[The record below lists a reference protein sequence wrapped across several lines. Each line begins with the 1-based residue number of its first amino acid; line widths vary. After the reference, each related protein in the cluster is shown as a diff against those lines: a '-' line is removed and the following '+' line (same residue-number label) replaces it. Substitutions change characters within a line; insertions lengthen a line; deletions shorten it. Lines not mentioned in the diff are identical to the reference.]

1 MKCLLSNVAKA
12 NFDKIFLFLQEN
24 QDEFLMEWEHYIKL
38 SDNDI
43 HKDKVKNNGYQMYI
57 LVKKAL
63 KDLISNEELKQLA
76 TKVALERVEANI
88 NIGEFVFNV
97 NFGRTVILK
106 YISKVDIPIE
116 DLQSAIEKINYLF
129 DQFSYYAVKKYTEIK
144 DKELEEKTILIH
156 ETQKDRLALLGQMSS
171 SFVHE
176 FRNPLT
182 AVIGFTKLLRDEYP
196 TLKYLDIID
205 VELEQLNFRIT
216 QFLHTSKA
224 NIPGRKPEKI
234 NVNEVIDN
242 ILQLTYPSIVA
253 ADVDVKVEMECEV
266 ILEGNK
272 DELRQVLL
280 NLIINSIDALSNR
293 EKPKVIKITNCENG
307 RFVGVSI
314 SNNGPEIPENTIG
327 TIFEPFYT
335 TKELG
340 TGIGLFVCKNI
351 IEKHNGTIT
360 CKSSREETIFRVE
373 LPRLEKV

>member
-1 MKCLLSNVAKA
+1 MNNEVRA
-12 NFDKIFLFLQEN
+12 NIDKIFLFLDKNEN
-24 QDEFLMEWEHYIKL
+24 DFLMEWEQFIKL
-38 SDNDI
+38 SNSDI

-57 LVKKAL
+57 LVKKTL
-63 KDLISNEELKQLA
+63 KDLISDEELKQLA
-76 TKVALERVEANI
+76 AKVAIERVEANI
-88 NIGEFVFNV
+88 NIGEFVYNV

-106 YISKVDIPIE
+106 YISKVDIPIQ
-116 DLQSAIEKINYLF
+116 DLQKAIEKINYLF

-144 DKELEEKTILIH
+144 DKELEEKTIIIH

-224 NIPGRKPEKI
+224 NIPSKKAEKI
-234 NVNEVIDN
+234 NVNEIISN
-242 ILQLTYPSIVA
+242 ILQLMYPSIVA
-253 ADVDVKVEMECEV
+253 SDVDVKVDMESEV

-280 NLIINSIDALSNR
+280 NLIINSIDALNNR
-293 EKPKVIKITNCENG
+293 EKPKVIKISNSESG
-307 RFVGVSI
+307 RFVGISI

-327 TIFEPFYT
+327 TIFEPFYS

-351 IEKHNGTIT
+351 IEKHNGTIY
-360 CKSSREETIFRVE
+360 CKSTREETTFHVE
-373 LPRLEKV
+373 LPRMGKV